1 MSLVS
6 ILLIGFAMSAD
17 AFAAAIGK
25 GAAMRRPHLAQ
36 ALRAGAIFGV
46 IEGVT
51 PVIGWALGMAAAAYI
66 TRWDHWIAFVLL
78 ALLGGRMI
86 HTGLRQDGR
95 VSPDAASHGFW
106 SLAVT
111 GFATSIDA
119 MAIGVGMAFIDVSIV
134 LVACVIGSC
143 TLVMVTVGIMLG
155 RVLGAV
161 AGRRAEVV
169 GGAILIL
176 VGSSILYGHLAGTAG
191 VGPA

>member
-1 MSLVS
+1 MGDIGLVQV
-6 ILLIGFAMSAD
+6 LI
-17 AFAAAIGK
+17 
-25 GAAMRRPHLAQ
+25 
-36 ALRAGAIFGV
+36 AL
-46 IEGVT
+46 
-51 PVIGWALGMAAAAYI
+51 
-66 TRWDHWIAFVLL
+66 
-78 ALLGGRMI
+78 
-86 HTGLRQDGR
+86 
-95 VSPDAASHGFW
+95 
-106 SLAVT
+106 
-111 GFATSIDA
+111 
-119 MAIGVGMAFIDVSIV
+119 AIGVGMAFIDVSIV